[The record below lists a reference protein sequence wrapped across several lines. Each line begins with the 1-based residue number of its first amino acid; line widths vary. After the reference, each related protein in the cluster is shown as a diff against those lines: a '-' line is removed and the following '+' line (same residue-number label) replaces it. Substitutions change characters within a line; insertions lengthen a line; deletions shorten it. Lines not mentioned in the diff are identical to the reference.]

1 MNRLSARVVKLELGD
16 PRSWRK
22 WVGVDPR
29 RWPEEA
35 LLAFL
40 RGCEN
45 WSIDH
50 KPTDAELRAIAG
62 VDDDGAEQ

>member
-1 MNRLSARVVKLELGD
+1 MNRLSARVVKLELGG

-22 WVGVDPR
+22 WVGVPAE

-40 RGCEN
+40 RDCEN
-45 WSIDH
+45 WSVDH
-50 KPTDAELRAIAG
+50 IPTDAELRAIAG
-62 VDDDGAEQ
+62 IDGSEVEQ